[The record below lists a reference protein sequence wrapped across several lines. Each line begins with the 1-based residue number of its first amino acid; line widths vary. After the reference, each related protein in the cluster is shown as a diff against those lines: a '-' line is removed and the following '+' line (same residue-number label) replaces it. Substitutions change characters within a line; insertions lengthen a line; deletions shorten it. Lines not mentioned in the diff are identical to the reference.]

1 MNYSKDWLKEY
12 IKFTSGNEVSTLYH
26 KWVSI
31 GLIASVLRQNVWI
44 DMGNSFKNYPNMFI
58 VIVDVA
64 GAGKSYAIEKCGLDL
79 LEEADRIVEN
89 DDKLYI
95 YNQRITSAA
104 MIKSMSQ
111 LYKDRGINC
120 VTVFAEELGFFTDMS
135 GDNSNISNV
144 LIKTYDNGNLA
155 NETIARSLESIP
167 HPQLNIIGGTTPGSL
182 KESVGKRFIDA
193 GVMSRLI
200 FVHTEKVGEP
210 RPFPTSPEGNR
221 ERKTYLAKK
230 LNEFKKLKGQFEFT
244 DAAKDAYMKWY
255 VKKYKSSSAKED
267 IVLTKRVGNKMLKI
281 AMVLSVA
288 REHDLLLTKED
299 IDDAVETYN
308 EVVENY
314 HYIHIR
320 LNTSEVGRN
329 TERILDK
336 IKEAGDITRSDLLAK
351 VRSWC
356 ETKDLERY
364 VATLIDSNIIE
375 EKHIT
380 MKKAKRPTTVY
391 VWRDVK

>member
-1 MNYSKDWLKEY
+1 MNYNNDWLQEY
-12 IKFTSGNEVSTLYH
+12 SKFTSGNEVPSLYH
-26 KWVSI
+26 YWTAI

-44 DMGNSFKNYPNMFI
+44 DMGESFQTYPNMFI

-64 GAGKSYAIEKCGLDL
+64 GAGKSHAIERYGLGL

-111 LYKDRGINC
+111 LYKDRGVNC

-210 RPFPTSPEGNR
+210 RPFPISPKDNLNR
-221 ERKTYLAKK
+221 KKYLASK
-230 LNEFKKLKGQFEFT
+230 LNEFKKLNGQFRWT
-244 DAAKDAYMKWY
+244 QDARDAYMEWY
-255 VKKYKSSSAKED
+255 IHKYQSSSAKED
-267 IVLTKRVGNKMLKI
+267 KVLTKRVGNKMLKI

-288 REHDLLLTKED
+288 REHDLILTKED
-299 IDDAVETYN
+299 ILSAIDTYN

-329 TERILDK
+329 TERILSK
-336 IKEAGDITRSDLLAK
+336 IKEAGEITRSDLLSK

-391 VWRDVK
+391 LWREK